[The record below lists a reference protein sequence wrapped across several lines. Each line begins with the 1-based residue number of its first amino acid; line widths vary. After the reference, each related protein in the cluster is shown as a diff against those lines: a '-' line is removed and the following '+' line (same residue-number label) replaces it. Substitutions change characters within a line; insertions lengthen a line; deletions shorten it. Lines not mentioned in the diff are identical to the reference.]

1 MSRNAWKA
9 GLHSCRGRSFCSRNR
24 SQLLGK
30 FSERRC
36 GFTLGESIVGGA
48 FIALCSDVRVES
60 MTEVPTLATRKC
72 DGEACHRDRAFSQTP
87 TISEILRNARIL
99 ETRLR
104 RIVQLLGFRTT
115 LRTGGPL
122 RPVGVLEL
130 NTINTQQNNNCAEI
144 SRADNT

>member
-30 FSERRC
+30 FSERQC

-48 FIALCSDVRVES
+48 FIALCSDVRV
-60 MTEVPTLATRKC
+60 
-72 DGEACHRDRAFSQTP
+72 DRAFSQTP